1 MKSLASLTLAALLA
15 ACQSVTAPPTRT
27 MAMSLA
33 ASPPLVTM
41 TAIGPLGPGVPGQC
55 LFPQS
60 AALDV
65 NDRGLVVGWGQSR
78 EGDESLCTLHA
89 FMWDNGTLTTF
100 GSIAPVAV
108 NNHDQIAGNTSGPFS
123 PPFPGEQTHGVLLQ
137 HSAVTDLGTLGGAMS
152 WVTALNDHG
161 QIVGFSTTAAGATHA
176 FTWQNGAM
184 TDLGTL
190 GGSTSRAIAVNERGQ
205 VVGNSTTVTGATH
218 AFLWQHGV
226 MTDLGTL
233 GGATSE
239 VHAVNA
245 RGRIVGTSATATGE
259 RHAFLWDDGAM
270 IDLRTLGGAWSEAH
284 AVNKHGQI
292 AGISGTGNGFVT
304 HAFLWQEGLMTDLG
318 TPQPQ
323 GDFFGL
329 LKMNDRGQIV
339 GTIAFAASLRAGRCW
354 LWQAGTVTQL
364 PTQLAG
370 EAVALN
376 ERGQVAGWDLTPFSF
391 VMRALLWTVTP
402 IDEQDQQVVEGPGT
416 VTDSDG
422 GGA

>member
-1 MKSLASLTLAALLA
+1 
-15 ACQSVTAPPTRT
+15 
-27 MAMSLA
+27 
-33 ASPPLVTM
+33 
-41 TAIGPLGPGVPGQC
+41 
-55 LFPQS
+55 
-60 AALDV
+60 
-65 NDRGLVVGWGQSR
+65 
-78 EGDESLCTLHA
+78 
-89 FMWDNGTLTTF
+89 
-100 GSIAPVAV
+100 
-108 NNHDQIAGNTSGPFS
+108 
-123 PPFPGEQTHGVLLQ
+123 
-137 HSAVTDLGTLGGAMS
+137 
-152 WVTALNDHG
+152 
-161 QIVGFSTTAAGATHA
+161 
-176 FTWQNGAM
+176 
-184 TDLGTL
+184 
-190 GGSTSRAIAVNERGQ
+190 
-205 VVGNSTTVTGATH
+205 
-218 AFLWQHGV
+218 
-226 MTDLGTL
+226 
-233 GGATSE
+233 
-239 VHAVNA
+239 
-245 RGRIVGTSATATGE
+245 
-259 RHAFLWDDGAM
+259 M
-270 IDLRTLGGAWSEAH
+270 IDLRTLGGTWSEAH